1 VRARSRIAIIDDD
14 ASFRSALISLVG
26 SIECDAVGFASAD
39 EFLAIGRPGTFDCIV
54 TDIHLPGLSGVGLKI
69 ALTQSGDDVPVIMV
83 TGRSE
88 RHLHRQAIASGAACL
103 LRKPLAPNEMVDSIR
118 TCLSGRH

>member
-14 ASFRSALISLVG
+14 ASFRGALVSLVEA
-26 SIECDAVGFASAD
+26 IECEAVAFASAD
-39 EFLAIGRPGTFDCIV
+39 EFLEIGRPETFDCIV

-69 ALTQSGDDVPVIMV
+69 ALARSGNEVPVIMV

-88 RHLHRQAIASGAACL
+88 RHLHRQAIAGGAACL

-118 TCLSGRH
+118 SCLAGRL